1 MIKELLKPILKKINH
16 NIYKKN
22 LSSKIIFFVSALI
35 SSLRLIRHNYRLI
48 FKTQIDYK
56 KIKFLFSLPRSG
68 QHFFKNIIYSYLEQ
82 VYGFGN
88 GVPKITSNTIL
99 PKEKSIVHGFES
111 NLKDNF
117 IYKLKFSNFEFTKVK
132 RPIEMNQINYE
143 IIYHSHHPI
152 QYDNLIDFN
161 KIKGVILYRDPI
173 EATSSMVLLYIV
185 HRMRS
190 RKITIDNISDFK
202 KEILNRSDLT
212 INFFNYWSNLKKK
225 NPENFIVINYDDLL
239 KNTFSVFVT
248 VLKFFKIELNKDI
261 LQNSIEINSKDNLN
275 KLKFENPRIIT
286 DKHQLEIKNKIQE
299 IIKEYFIEKKFDYK
313 KKFKF

>member
-1 MIKELLKPILKKINH
+1 M
-16 NIYKKN
+16 
-22 LSSKIIFFVSALI
+22 IFFVSAII
-35 SSLRLIRHNYRLI
+35 SSLKLIRHNYKLI

-56 KIKFLFSLPRSG
+56 KIKILFSLPRSG

-82 VYGFGN
+82 VHGFGN
-88 GVPKITSNTIL
+88 GIPKITSNTFL
-99 PKEKSIVHGFES
+99 PKEKNIVHGFES

-117 IYKLKFSNFEFTKVK
+117 ISKLTFSNFEFTKIK
-132 RPIEMNQINYE
+132 RPIEMNQINYD

-152 QYDNLIDFN
+152 QYNNLIDFN
-161 KIKGVILYRDPI
+161 KIKGVILYRDPL
-173 EATSSMVLLYIV
+173 EATSSMVLLYIF
-185 HRMRS
+185 HRMRN
-190 RKITIDNISDFK
+190 RKISIDNISDFK

-212 INFFNYWSNLKKK
+212 IKFVNYWSNLKKK

-248 VLKFFKIELNKDI
+248 VLNFFKIELNKDI

-299 IIKEYFIEKKFDYK
+299 IVKEYFINKKFDYK
-313 KKFKF
+313 KII